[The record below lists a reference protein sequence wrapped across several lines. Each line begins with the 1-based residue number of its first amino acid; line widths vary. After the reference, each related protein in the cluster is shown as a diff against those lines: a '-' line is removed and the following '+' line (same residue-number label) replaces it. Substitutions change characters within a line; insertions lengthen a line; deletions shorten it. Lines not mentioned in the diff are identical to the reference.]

1 MLRSWSG
8 VGGDQKAPLQ
18 TESEGFAVSQG
29 LLLLLLLKYVERR
42 QRQTIDLSFI
52 LEI

>member
-18 TESEGFAVSQG
+18 AESEGFAVSQG
-29 LLLLLLLKYVERR
+29 LLLLLLKSVDRDRDRL
-42 QRQTIDLSFI
+42 
-52 LEI
+52 